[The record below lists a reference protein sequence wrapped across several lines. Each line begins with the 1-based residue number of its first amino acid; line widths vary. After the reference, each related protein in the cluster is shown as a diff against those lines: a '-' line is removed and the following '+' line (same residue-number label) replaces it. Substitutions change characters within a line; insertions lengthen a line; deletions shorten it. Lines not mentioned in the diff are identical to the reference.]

1 VTRRYSPRSPEY
13 AGGPNSIVQ
22 HGALGPAKPAAKRLV
37 SAWATGRNPPPGS
50 ELLAYKTLETFAWS
64 AEPGGILGRM
74 RDEASLPLP
83 FHALASLPAMT
94 ERAQERVRLAAYA
107 GGIDP
112 IAAEAG

>member
-1 VTRRYSPRSPEY
+1 
-13 AGGPNSIVQ
+13 
-22 HGALGPAKPAAKRLV
+22 
-37 SAWATGRNPPPGS
+37 
-50 ELLAYKTLETFAWS
+50 
-64 AEPGGILGRM
+64 M